1 MVVTR
6 IDEYKKGR
14 YKVQLDSGQEF
25 VLYRGE
31 LRKYHIELDV
41 ELSDEIVESIIH
53 EVLPRR
59 AKLRAMNL
67 LMKRRMTENE
77 LRTKL
82 KNGEYSEDIINEAMD
97 YIASYGYI
105 NDTDYAYDY
114 ISYNKD
120 HKSMKRIEYDM
131 INKGIDKQTI
141 RAAIESINDS
151 NDPIDESAQ
160 IIKLLEKKK
169 YNSETSTYEEKRKI
183 YAFLCRK
190 GFSPESVKHAMHVL
204 DITS

>member
-14 YKVQLDSGQEF
+14 YKIQLDSGQEF

-31 LRKYHIELDV
+31 LRKYRIELDV
-41 ELSDEIVESIIH
+41 ELSDEVVESIIH

-120 HKSMKRIEYDM
+120 HKSMKRIEYDL
-131 INKGIDKQTI
+131 INKGIDKVSLGAYVGNI
-141 RAAIESINDS
+141 GSWKVMEKCGGKFDNVVIEKDTGLLVKRYWINL
-151 NDPIDESAQ
+151 
-160 IIKLLEKKK
+160 K
-169 YNSETSTYEEKRKI
+169 
-183 YAFLCRK
+183 
-190 GFSPESVKHAMHVL
+190 
-204 DITS
+204 

>member
-14 YKVQLDSGQEF
+14 YKIQLDSGQEF

-31 LRKYHIELDV
+31 LRKYRIELDV

-120 HKSMKRIEYDM
+120 HKSMKRIEYDL

-169 YNSETSTYEEKRKI
+169 YNSETSTYKEKRKI